1 MKKFLL
7 DVVNWT
13 WCFPQTLVGFI
24 VKCVTKGKKREVN
37 IGDKTYTVYD
47 CNIKGGS
54 VSLGKY
60 ILLSE
65 GHAYSR
71 STIKHEFGHQLQ
83 SYMLGWLYLL
93 VVGLPSIIW
102 CNCFKEY
109 RQRTNTDYCSVFPE
123 NWADKLGGV

>member
-24 VKCVTKGKKREVN
+24 VKCITKGKKREVD
-37 IGDKTYTVYD
+37 IGDKRYTVYD
-47 CNIKGGS
+47 CNLKSGS

-60 ILLSE
+60 ILLGK
-65 GHAYSR
+65 GHTYSR

-93 VVGLPSIIW
+93 VVGIPSVIW
-102 CNCFKEY
+102 CNCFQQY
-109 RQRTNTDYCSVFPE
+109 RARTNTDYCSVFPE
-123 NWADKLGGV
+123 NWANKLGGV